1 MLGPDPAQ
9 TPVLTTRHLVLKGLE
24 EADAEAVHGLRSNPA
39 VMRFIP
45 KPLNTHVEESLRMIQ
60 DFRQA
65 ARLGRSVMWGITV
78 HGTAQVV
85 GYIGYWRLV
94 NEKHMAEIGYA
105 LHPDLWGQGL
115 MSEALEAVLAFGF
128 GTMRL
133 QTVEAQATPD
143 NVASIHVLER
153 NGFRAVG
160 RAMQQVGGDIGALEA
175 IIFRLGATAGN
186 RG

>member
-1 MLGPDPAQ
+1 MLGTDPAH
-9 TPVLTTRHLVLKGLE
+9 TPVLTTKHLVLHALE
-24 EADAEAVHGLRSNPA
+24 ERDAEAVHGLRSNPA

-45 KPLNTHVEESLRMIQ
+45 KPLFTHVEESLRMIQ

-65 ARLGRSVMWGITV
+65 ARQGTCVMWGITV
-78 HGTAQVV
+78 HGSAQLV

-94 NEKHMAEIGYA
+94 NGMHLAEIGYA

-128 GTMRL
+128 GTMHL
-133 QTVEAQATPD
+133 KTVEAQVTPD

-153 NGFRAVG
+153 NGFRAVS
-160 RAMQQVGGDIGALEA
+160 RTMQQYGGETGALEA
-175 IIFRLGATAGN
+175 IIYRLGATTSH
-186 RG
+186 